1 MSMADRPAD
10 HTKRSV
16 KTIKTRENGD
26 GIGEIRCHLCWRK
39 WTIGGYCL
47 QAISREVFFV
57 SGAQRKSQKTRG

>member
-1 MSMADRPAD
+1 MSMTDRPAD

-39 WTIGGYCL
+39 WAIGVTFKRL
-47 QAISREVFFV
+47 LAWPL
-57 SGAQRKSQKTRG
+57 T

>member
-39 WTIGGYCL
+39 WAIGGYCS
-47 QAISREVFFV
+47 QAISREAFL
-57 SGAQRKSQKTRG
+57 

>member
-1 MSMADRPAD
+1 MSITEWLAD

-39 WTIGGYCL
+39 WAIGGYCS